1 MKPYLHAR
9 NSVKK
14 WGGVPEDYLK
24 LHDWFDQ
31 SKAHHA
37 DMRHRALLH
46 SSFGIYLLEQV
57 FGTYITN
64 SDGIKVQTRDIG
76 EQHVL
81 EDLGKIP
88 CVSDYLNNMTLQPW
102 MGGVEWSNRPKRK
115 IITIQAEEDI
125 VD

>member
-1 MKPYLHAR
+1 MKPFHHAR

-14 WGGVPEDYLK
+14 WGGEINNYLP
-24 LHDWFDQ
+24 LHDWLDS

-57 FGTYITN
+57 FGTFITN
-64 SDGIKVQTRDIG
+64 SDGIKVQVRDIG

-102 MGGVEWSNRPKRK
+102 MGGIEWKNRPKRK
-115 IITIQAEEDI
+115 IISLEDSDI
-125 VD
+125 VY